1 MEVLVTQ
8 EELSKMNIAYKATF
22 GQDYV
27 VTTGINKGYLYR
39 GQINGTLS
47 FISNNFVPRVDAA
60 IAAYITTVPGTIVPP
75 GTSAGVLIDFSA
87 TALINAFDPV
97 TSLGT
102 VADSSIVA
110 QRNKVIGL
118 AIATVGSGFVGQA
131 VGFGKITNSLW
142 SWTIG
147 DKIFLNATSLSTTAP
162 STGFI
167 QIIGTATAS
176 NTIDVKLAQSTLL

>member
-1 MEVLVTQ
+1 MEVLLSQ

-39 GQINGTLS
+39 GQLNGTLK
-47 FISNNFVPRVDAA
+47 FISNNFIPRVDAA
-60 IAAYITTVPGTIVPP
+60 ITAYITTVPGTIVPP
-75 GTSAGVLIDFSA
+75 TSAGVLIDFTA
-87 TALINAFDPV
+87 TTTISVFDPV

-102 VADSSIVA
+102 IADSTIVA
-110 QRNKVIGL
+110 QRNKVIGINTY
-118 AIATVGSGFVGQA
+118 AVGSGFIGQA
-131 VGFGKITNSLW
+131 VGFGKIVNNLW

-147 DKIFLNATSLSTTAP
+147 DKIFLNGTSLSTTAP
-162 STGFI
+162 TVGFI

-176 NTIDVKLAQSTLL
+176 NVIDVKLAQSTLL